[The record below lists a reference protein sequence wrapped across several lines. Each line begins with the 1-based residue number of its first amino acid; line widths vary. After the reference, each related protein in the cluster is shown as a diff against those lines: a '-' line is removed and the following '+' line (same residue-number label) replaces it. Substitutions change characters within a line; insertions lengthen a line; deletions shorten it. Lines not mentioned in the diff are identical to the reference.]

1 MVWEDLR
8 DSTTHFSAAQDTL
21 VNFSSEFFS
30 HPYVHTIEGFGLIG
44 KIYGSIYNHDLYD
57 CGKSISEVM
66 FNVFGNEEL
75 LHYLI
80 RVREIKKM
88 EKVEREM
95 RMARNKAEAAREL
108 EMMKESFDMS
118 VEGRRKYEL
127 YLEETNPGLR
137 EARLKNEAIIA
148 KQHEIDLRHEAE
160 WAAQAQQEQNERN
173 AIEAQKVRD
182 KLEYERSNVGFAKW
196 RW

>member
-66 FNVFGNEEL
+66 FSVFGNEEL
-75 LHYLI
+75 LDYLL
-80 RVREIKKM
+80 RVKEMKKE
-88 EKVEREM
+88 EKIEREM
-95 RMARNKAEAAREL
+95 RIARDKLIAAQEL
-108 EMMKESFDMS
+108 QMLKDSFDTS
-118 VEGRRKYEL
+118 AEGRRKYEL
-127 YLEETNPGLR
+127 ELEKTHPEMR

-148 KQHEIDLRHEAE
+148 EQHEIDLRHEAE
-160 WAAQAQQEQNERN
+160 WAA
-173 AIEAQKVRD
+173 EAQK
-182 KLEYERSNVGFAKW
+182 
-196 RW
+196 